1 MWKIIFGTVLTMISI
16 IMMVMVISNL
26 CELAWVAYII
36 IFIPCISFI
45 YDFSKINNKECKQCR
60 RIGKM
65 LFSGKDDMYKIMHKE
80 YSDYTL
86 EALRKMLIMV
96 KCDIECENLA
106 CVSIS
111 IMNMINSAYSYFYSF
126 SGNQRN
132 IGGTFSSCIFPTVL
146 MFLITF
152 LFLFY
157 KIKFSNTLKMN
168 IIEGLLQK
176 NKSIVNGNERT
187 RLCNIKI
194 LRHNNLC
201 KTLI

>member
-1 MWKIIFGTVLTMISI
+1 MIFGTVLIMISI
-16 IMMVMVISNL
+16 IIMVMVISNL
-26 CELAWVAYII
+26 CELAWMAYII
-36 IFIPCISFI
+36 TLIPCISLI
-45 YDFSKINNKECKQCR
+45 YGFCKINNKECKQCR
-60 RIGKM
+60 GIVKM
-65 LFSGKDDMYKIMHKE
+65 LFSGKDDLYEIMYKE

-111 IMNMINSAYSYFYSF
+111 IMSMITSAYSYFYSF
-126 SGNQRN
+126 SGHQRN
-132 IGGTFSSCIFPTVL
+132 IDGTFSSCAFPTVL
-146 MFLITF
+146 MFIITF

-157 KIKFSNTLKMN
+157 KNKFFNTLKMN

-176 NKSIVNGNERT
+176 NKSIVNGHERT